1 MVFGVMMRD
10 IDEDITGVP
19 HPVVVGTAGD
29 LGMIVP
35 PKKKAKNFQKVPLN
49 RHLISGLP
57 VVVFSNNLLKQRT
70 EFRIGNEKTLKL
82 VSVHN

>member
-19 HPVVVGTAGD
+19 HPVVVGVVED
-29 LGMIVP
+29 LRMIVP
-35 PKKKAKNFQKVPLN
+35 PEKEAENFQKVPLN

-57 VVVFSNNLLKQRT
+57 VVVFSNNLLEQRT
-70 EFRIGNEKTLKL
+70 EFRIGNKKTLKL